1 MARRRQGEL
10 VENEQR
16 IAVAALGIHNHWV
29 CEVGSVDARFWA
41 KDIQAELARIEPG
54 SSMNDSTVNR
64 ALRRLVTMGW
74 LAASWETHDPADPLS
89 SKPRLYFRFTDAGL
103 RSARGLVRLRR
114 RATPLW
120 VLFPLEA
127 VGEPPND
134 DRLPMAGRILP
145 RSGSGPLPLPEST
158 LPETRYA
165 RGVET

>member
-16 IAVAALGIHNHWV
+16 IAVSALGIHNEWIA
-29 CEVGSVDARFWA
+29 EVGSADPRFWA
-41 KDIQAELARIEPG
+41 KDIQSGLARIEPG

-74 LAASWETHDPADPLS
+74 LAASWETRDPANPLS
-89 SKPRLYFRFTDAGL
+89 SKPRLYFRFTDSGL
-103 RSARGLVRLRR
+103 RSARELVRLRR

-127 VGEPPND
+127 VGEPADD
-134 DRLPMAGRILP
+134 DRLPMAARIP
-145 RSGSGPLPLPEST
+145 PASGGGPLPLPGS
-158 LPETRYA
+158 RYA
-165 RGVET
+165 HGLET